1 MSSGSVDPKFKLQ
14 KSLGK
19 LLGFDDGAEDVM
31 EYLLSIQSAEDVSE
45 YLQQL
50 LGLSSESDELNSFV
64 EDMGRYHR
72 GEKLSHNEA
81 GDGDDHDKADGSSNT
96 KLPAHR
102 QSESQ
107 KSSSLSISHNNTNN
121 KNNKSR
127 NQKQQKSRVP
137 PPARKKSPP
146 RSAVPSPSTE
156 PVPSKSPSQ
165 SPASTKVTP
174 SENTSAFTSL
184 SSSQTAAAA
193 AAATKTVAKSR
204 PKKGQRKNP
213 GCGCFGTK
221 HEPLTNCLLCGR
233 ISCVIESYDYCPFC
247 SYLLEEVKVDES
259 QAKDDKAWIQKE
271 RLLRFDREFARRTEI
286 FDDQADYQNPTTWMS
301 EEERQE
307 AEEKQR
313 EHLESMKRP
322 KQTLNLDI

>member
-1 MSSGSVDPKFKLQ
+1 MSSGSADPKLRLQ

-31 EYLLSIQSAEDVSE
+31 EYLLSIQSGEDVSD

-50 LGLSSESDELNSFV
+50 LGLSSESDELKSFV

-137 PPARKKSPP
+137 PPVRKKSPP
-146 RSAVPSPSTE
+146 RAAVLSPSTE
-156 PVPSKSPSQ
+156 PVPSKSSSQ
-165 SPASTKVTP
+165 SSATTKVTP
-174 SENTSAFTSL
+174 SDNKSTFTSL
-184 SSSQTAAAA
+184 SSSQTTAAT
-193 AAATKTVAKSR
+193 TKTVAKSR

-213 GCGCFGTK
+213 VCGCFGTK

-233 ISCVIESYDYCPFC
+233 ISCVVESYDYCPFC
-247 SYLLEEVKVDES
+247 SYWLEEIKVDES

-271 RLLRFDREFARRTEI
+271 RLLRFDSEFARRTEI